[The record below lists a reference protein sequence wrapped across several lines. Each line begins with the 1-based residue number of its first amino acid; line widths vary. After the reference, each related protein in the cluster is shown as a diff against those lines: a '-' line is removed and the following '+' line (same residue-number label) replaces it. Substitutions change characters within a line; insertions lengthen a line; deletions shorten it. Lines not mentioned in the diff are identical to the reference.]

1 MVFSMVL
8 FFNRV
13 RLLKGFLLILAG
25 GCSPFPIVGVEEAR
39 QTYVLDTMSEL
50 GISGRNLKKL
60 YDRNSSSFQGYTS
73 DLPKKPIK
81 EYSDSIII
89 ETQYG
94 KDVSFYNDSDHLPK
108 NKESGYF
115 NEKKELLIDESE
127 MSKNQEQ
134 GASQPRASK
143 KLVIEERE
151 MGSEVRWED
160 DFQAKGNNDKRSLW
174 QILCCC
180 CFQRTTVPDQEDL
193 AYEAFRSYLTTLS
206 SDKVNESLKRCHFL
220 GLSVEMQIELNSSL
234 FVSEQ
239 ESFLRQYLARNK
251 TLSLRIDRIL
261 GFEEK
266 EKDKKKVACI
276 NVSLG
281 NGAVESKKNNKASLN
296 QSRSSQDCSLEFT
309 NGSDAP

>member
-1 MVFSMVL
+1 
-8 FFNRV
+8 
-13 RLLKGFLLILAG
+13 
-25 GCSPFPIVGVEEAR
+25 
-39 QTYVLDTMSEL
+39 
-50 GISGRNLKKL
+50 
-60 YDRNSSSFQGYTS
+60 
-73 DLPKKPIK
+73 
-81 EYSDSIII
+81 
-89 ETQYG
+89 
-94 KDVSFYNDSDHLPK
+94 
-108 NKESGYF
+108 
-115 NEKKELLIDESE
+115 

-134 GASQPRASK
+134 GASQSRASK

-160 DFQAKGNNDKRSLW
+160 DFQTKGNNEKRSLW

-180 CFQRTTVPDQEDL
+180 CCCCFQRREEPAQEAL

-220 GLSVEMQIELNSSL
+220 GLSVDMQIELNPSL

-239 ESFLRQYLARNK
+239 ESFLRQYLARNE
-251 TLSLRIDRIL
+251 TLSLRMDKIL
-261 GFEEK
+261 GLQEK

-276 NVSLG
+276 NVSLV